1 MLFTQRLPFKIV
13 PSLVTAG
20 KFCRGESSLVFV
32 TPSGKVSYFSVIQYR
47 AVQLVIHWGSIDGN
61 PSGDG
66 ENCQVLTVLPNL
78 CSLTT
83 GRFDFQADHDL
94 LLYGSKSGVVAF
106 DPQQNVEVFYNE
118 VRSWGLSAYTLITFQ
133 YRDGANCIG
142 VFPNLTSKDESL
154 LVVGGNCSLV
164 AFNRLGAE
172 VLWTV
177 TGDVVSSLASIDA
190 ELSVEEAS
198 RDLVVGSEN
207 FCIRIIHKDAVQ
219 DEITETDLIWS
230 MSSSWMGTSRRAMEM
245 VRDIVRHGPAALSM
259 ALMHP
264 SYCLQCTAFFPILL
278 PNSPPT
284 VLYLRNNLSV
294 PASNAQLPI
303 PPPRIIGER
312 NRGSYNHCTTITNL
326 TSLGQGYFGYGLRNG
341 TVGVYNRAVR
351 VWRIKGDD
359 VMSVYLSRPEST
371 LQQCDPYCL
380 MVQRRSLYPLKIYR
394 KRQCLIIGVFEVL
407 RGPGRNIGSAILRLR
422 LLENALLVPELLTPC
437 FVLSGSD
444 CEVDSMWPGKGCKS
458 KPVSL
463 VAYDINQDGCLELIC
478 GWANGKVDA
487 RLRATGVVVF
497 KTQLESPIAG
507 LVVADY
513 ANYSNIILVCSVDG
527 EVQGYDQCA
536 SEPGVDSAATE
547 ELLRELNLRKQQAL
561 LQLHQQTEGSR
572 MEHTGSLDVLDDGPC
587 KVQVRRTCT
596 GHKIDLEIVEVLRL
610 GVKSRH
616 RDRQPGRYKSPSIP
630 VCRITHDPTKTRK
643 NQPVA
648 TEVNHQLKNPEVA
661 ENSSTAHYRFRP
673 SWGSSGRRSPHVS
686 ANFMFYLKPNLTK
699 LAKYTHLR
707 TNFADTSLQVYMDH
721 DAEERCVQL
730 YVKSN
735 NETPL
740 RCLLLFGEGLFP
752 ECESRIIYPRESA
765 TFPSGYVVQLRPPR
779 NLPVDL
785 FVKAYAIPAVR
796 STEQSLFHVLGAT
809 VLLPRFSMYRLIN
822 EDEAVELS
830 KPVGGVQFFLSD
842 RPQRLI
848 GWIQGNFIVNE
859 EPRINKGGNLIV
871 CFQALRQFD
880 DPVPQNGVDG
890 EGILSNLSAKSSPT
904 IWIRMSAK
912 GEVTMQLDDIETA
925 SDMIQ
930 SIAKQFNLTNLSST
944 CNFPMAFAQLS
955 HAIQAFYK
963 ACSLLFQAEA
973 HSATREQIVADL
985 AEKME
990 QLKVTLVKAEGHR
1003 LTCNWASAKEMYTEL
1018 LHANR
1023 QLLASFNS
1031 RSSEY
1036 QLLTDYQKRINQ
1048 LIEQASSLRGRCCTF
1063 AKHVC
1068 KYGMNGLYQRGHRK
1082 NNILVGSDPELSIRV
1097 NS

>member
-219 DEITETDLIWS
+219 DEITETD
-230 MSSSWMGTSRRAMEM
+230 
-245 VRDIVRHGPAALSM
+245 VV
-259 ALMHP
+259 
-264 SYCLQCTAFFPILL
+264 
-278 PNSPPT
+278 
-284 VLYLRNNLSV
+284 
-294 PASNAQLPI
+294 
-303 PPPRIIGER
+303 
-312 NRGSYNHCTTITNL
+312 TNL

-351 VWRIKGDD
+351 VWRIK
-359 VMSVYLSRPEST
+359 
-371 LQQCDPYCL
+371 
-380 MVQRRSLYPLKIYR
+380 
-394 KRQCLIIGVFEVL
+394 
-407 RGPGRNIGSAILRLR
+407 
-422 LLENALLVPELLTPC
+422 
-437 FVLSGSD
+437 
-444 CEVDSMWPGKGCKS
+444 CKS

-478 GWANGKVDA
+478 GWANGK
-487 RLRATGVVVF
+487 
-497 KTQLESPIAG
+497 
-507 LVVADY
+507 ADY

-587 KVQVRRTCT
+587 KVQVRR
-596 GHKIDLEIVEVLRL
+596 
-610 GVKSRH
+610 
-616 RDRQPGRYKSPSIP
+616 
-630 VCRITHDPTKTRK
+630 
-643 NQPVA
+643 
-648 TEVNHQLKNPEVA
+648 
-661 ENSSTAHYRFRP
+661 
-673 SWGSSGRRSPHVS
+673 
-686 ANFMFYLKPNLTK
+686 
-699 LAKYTHLR
+699 
-707 TNFADTSLQVYMDH
+707 
-721 DAEERCVQL
+721 
-730 YVKSN
+730 
-735 NETPL
+735 
-740 RCLLLFGEGLFP
+740 
-752 ECESRIIYPRESA
+752 YPRESA
-765 TFPSGYVVQLRPPR
+765 TFPSGYVVQLRPSR

-830 KPVGGVQFFLSD
+830 KPVGGVQFFLND

-848 GWIQGNFIVNE
+848 GWIQENFIVNE

-912 GEVTMQLDDIETA
+912 GE
-925 SDMIQ
+925 
-930 SIAKQFNLTNLSST
+930 
-944 CNFPMAFAQLS
+944 
-955 HAIQAFYK
+955 
-963 ACSLLFQAEA
+963 AEA